1 MCACQ
6 YATDTFLLD
15 SCLRRIPCF
24 QIDVL
29 SPRTAR
35 VIRHG
40 LSVLNFAS
48 APVRIITPL
57 IIYFCD
63 CTSFLEKNLKIDV
76 TTTTKNSY
84 QNTA

>member
-15 SCLRRIPCF
+15 NCLRTIPCF
-24 QIDVL
+24 QIYVL
-29 SPRTAR
+29 SPRTGR

-48 APVRIITPL
+48 APVCITTPL
-57 IIYFCD
+57 IIYFCE
-63 CTSFLEKNLKIDV
+63 CNSFLEKNLKIDV
-76 TTTTKNSY
+76 TTTK
-84 QNTA
+84 